1 MSKNRINI
9 YASAG
14 LNKKILK
21 KQYKFEQPRK
31 KNWGGG
37 APCISCVRQIFTLS
51 GSFLRAGTVL
61 SWALTPGLSVSPGS
75 IIQVGSYL
83 GTVISFTQNSP
94 LETLVFIID
103 DIENAI
109 TITSSDI
116 ITLPDLIGNV
126 NGNAFTTPGGVGI
139 PRFINGKHSKQQ
151 TIAPVFGWRKT
162 IDCCDFLR
170 PTEEIYKDTW
180 SQSKICKTNNQGNS
194 ARTQKP
200 IIESGR
206 QRIKWATPHTK
217 VAAGYHQ
224 YRHNVRCSSYERSL
238 EKFDVTPALTDGAW
252 SYLDTAGIKINRPV
266 YHKSGCYSCC
276 NCCVR
281 TQAVIFLNQ
290 AINTP
295 PTQSFLLGIEITPG
309 ASVLTTGMNQQNPP
323 FAWTIQPGVDIEV
336 TGIWYTPS
344 FNPFTGQQIAFSAIV
359 FIRDRDGDCQGASS
373 GNPFVSAYI
382 NKDTLVSTAQ
392 VTDLDF
398 TEAKCQNVTNL
409 KQTIYKRSNKK
420 FAANGAV
427 SSGGR
432 LERLKLDTIQGS
444 RIQKRISTGNCS
456 QNRCN
461 TNSKQFTQGYRSSK
475 PRFITNPVE
484 GGNKTAG
491 FPPTRWRNPYI
502 ARGKAIGNVILQK
515 ECNNCK

>member
-21 KQYKFEQPRK
+21 RQYKFEQPRK
-31 KNWGGG
+31 KNWGDG
-37 APCISCVRQIFTLS
+37 AQCRTCVRQTFTIT

-61 SWALTPGLSVSPGS
+61 SWALTPGLSINPGS
-75 IIQVGSYL
+75 PLEVGSYL
-83 GTVISFTQNSP
+83 GTVIRFTQNSP
-94 LETLVFIID
+94 LETLEFYID
-103 DIENAI
+103 DYKNAI

-116 ITLPDLIGNV
+116 ITLPYLVGNL
-126 NGNAFTTPGGVGI
+126 NGNKFTTPGGVGT
-139 PRFINGKHSKQQ
+139 PKFTNGQHSKQQ

-162 IDCCDFLR
+162 IDCCDFER

-194 ARTQKP
+194 ARTPKP

-206 QRIKWATPHTK
+206 QRIKWASPFNKT
-217 VAAGYHQ
+217 ARGYHQ

-238 EKFDVTPALTDGAW
+238 EKFDVTPSLTDGAW
-252 SYLDTAGIKINRPV
+252 SYLDQAGIKIHKPI

-309 ASVLTTGMNQQNPP
+309 ASLLVTGMNQQNPP
-323 FAWTIQPGVDIEV
+323 FSWTIQSGVDIEV

-344 FNPFTGQQIAFSAIV
+344 FNPFTGQQIAFSAVV
-359 FIRDRDGDCQGASS
+359 FIRDRDEDCQGASP
-373 GNPFVSAYI
+373 GNPFVSAFI

-392 VTDLDF
+392 VVDLDF
-398 TEAKCQNVTNL
+398 TESKCNNVTSL

-444 RIQKRISTGNCS
+444 RIQKRISTGNCD

-461 TNSKQFTQGYRSSK
+461 TNSKQFTQGYRSSE
-475 PRFITNPVE
+475 PRFVTNPVE

-502 ARGKAIGNVILQK
+502 AKGRAIGNVILQK